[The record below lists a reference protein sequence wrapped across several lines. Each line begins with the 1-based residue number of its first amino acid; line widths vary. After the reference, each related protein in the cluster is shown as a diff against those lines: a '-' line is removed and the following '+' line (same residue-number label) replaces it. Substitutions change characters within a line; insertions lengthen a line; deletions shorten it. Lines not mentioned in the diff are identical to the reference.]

1 MDLSEILAITG
12 KPGLFK
18 MVAKTKSGVVVES
31 LINEKRIPAFA
42 HEKISSL
49 EEISI
54 FTEDEDLSL
63 KEVFKLIHDKQD
75 GEKAIDHKSDNKIL
89 KSFFEEVIPN
99 YDKDRVYVSDIK
111 KVINWYNLLVEK
123 DILDF
128 LETEEK
134 KEEEK
139 DESKTETK
147 LKEETKTESE
157 KETKPDEKNSGF

>member
-18 MVAKTKSGVVVES
+18 MVAKTKNGVVVES
-31 LINEKRIPAFA
+31 LIDGKRIPAFA

-63 KEVFKLIHDKQD
+63 KEVFKLIHDKQS
-75 GEKAIDHKSDNKIL
+75 GEKAVDHKSDNKTL
-89 KSFFEEVIPN
+89 KLFFEEVIPN

-111 KVINWYNLLVEK
+111 KVINWYNMLVEK

-128 LETEEK
+128 SEKEEK

-139 DESKTETK
+139 DKSKTEIK
-147 LKEETKTESE
+147 SSEEQKTESE
-157 KETKPDEKNSGF
+157 KETKPDEKNS

>member
-18 MVAKTKSGVVVES
+18 MVAKTKNGVVVES
-31 LINEKRIPAFA
+31 LIDGKRIPAFA

-63 KEVFKLIHDKQD
+63 KEVFKLIQDKQN
-75 GEKAIDHKSDNKIL
+75 GEKAVDHKSDNKTL
-89 KSFFEEVIPN
+89 KLFFEEVIPN

-111 KVINWYNLLVEK
+111 KVINWYNMLVEK

-128 LETEEK
+128 SETEEK

-139 DESKTETK
+139 AESKTEMK
-147 LKEETKTESE
+147 SGEEQKTESE
-157 KETKPDEKNSGF
+157 KETEPDEKNS

>member
-1 MDLSEILAITG
+1 MDFSEILAISG

-18 MVAKTKSGVVVES
+18 MVAKTKNGVVVES
-31 LINEKRIPAFA
+31 LIDERRIPAFA

-75 GEKAIDHKSDNKIL
+75 GEKAIDHKSDNKTL
-89 KSFFEEVIPN
+89 KSYFEEIIPN

-111 KVINWYNLLVEK
+111 KVIYWYNLLVEK
-123 DILDF
+123 DILDYS
-128 LETEEK
+128 EIEEK

-147 LKEETKTESE
+147 SKEETKTELE

>member
-1 MDLSEILAITG
+1 MDFSEILAISG

-18 MVAKTKSGVVVES
+18 MVAKTKNGVVVES
-31 LINEKRIPAFA
+31 LIDERRIPAFA

-75 GEKAIDHKSDNKIL
+75 GEKAIDHKSDNKTL
-89 KSFFEEVIPN
+89 KSYFEEIIPN

-111 KVINWYNLLVEK
+111 KVIYWYNLLVEK
-123 DILDF
+123 DILDYS
-128 LETEEK
+128 EIEEK

-147 LKEETKTESE
+147 SKEETKTESE